1 MESNANVP
9 FKFEETVSNIL
20 EQETLKWIFVGG
32 KGGVGK
38 TTVSAALSVLFTKRG
53 KKVLIISTD
62 PAHNLSDAFNQKIGK
77 QPTQIKG
84 FENLFGLEL
93 DPEKDMNNIDKLN
106 EILHVEEKSKVEGLF
121 KTMENTFPGI
131 DEANNLKYIANLLDN
146 KDYDLVIFDTA
157 PTGHTLKLL
166 EMPIVIG
173 KSMEKIM
180 ELKLQFSPLI
190 DSVGGVLGPE
200 FDQKLTKFFT
210 KMNEL
215 KDFMQKIS
223 DRFKDAEKTTFIAV
237 CIPEFLSV
245 YETERLAES
254 LFKENIDIRNLV
266 VNQVLMCENPDKCKM
281 CKSRIKMQTQY
292 IKKIEEMFEDFHIIK
307 VPLQKNEI
315 RGSKDIDYFSQFLLD
330 NKNK

>member
-1 MESNANVP
+1 MEQNDNVP
-9 FKFEETVSNIL
+9 FKFEETIQNIL
-20 EQETLKWIFVGG
+20 DQKTLKWIFVGG

-38 TTVSAALSVLFTKRG
+38 TTISASLSILLSKQG

-77 QPTQIKG
+77 QPTIIKG
-84 FENLFGLEL
+84 FENLYGIEL

-106 EILHVEEKSKVEGLF
+106 EILHVEEKSKVDGLLQ
-121 KTMENTFPGI
+121 TMEGTFPGI
-131 DEANNLKYIANLLDN
+131 DEANNLKYISNLLDN
-146 KDYDLVIFDTA
+146 KDYDIVVFDTA

-166 EMPIVIG
+166 EMPLIIG

-180 ELKLQFSPLI
+180 ELKLQFSPVI

-200 FDQKLTKFFT
+200 IDQKLNKFFT

-215 KDFMQKIS
+215 KDHMQKIS

-237 CIPEFLSV
+237 CTPEFLSV
-245 YETERLAES
+245 YVTERLVES
-254 LFKENIDIRNLV
+254 LFKENIDIRNVV
-266 VNQVLMCENPDKCKM
+266 VNQVLMCDNPDKCKM
-281 CKSRIKMQTQY
+281 CKSRTKMQKKY
-292 IKKIEEMFEDFHIIK
+292 LEKIEEMFEDFHIIK

-315 RGSKDIDYFSQFLLD
+315 RGAKNLENFYKFLIESK
-330 NKNK
+330 K

>member
-1 MESNANVP
+1 MEQNDNVP
-9 FKFEETVSNIL
+9 FKFEETIQNIL
-20 EQETLKWIFVGG
+20 DQKTLKWIFVGG

-38 TTVSAALSVLFTKRG
+38 TTISASLSILLSKQG

-77 QPTQIKG
+77 QPTIIKG
-84 FENLFGLEL
+84 FENLYGIEL

-106 EILHVEEKSKVEGLF
+106 EILHVEEKSKVDGLLQ
-121 KTMENTFPGI
+121 TMEGTFPGI
-131 DEANNLKYIANLLDN
+131 DEANNLKYISNLLDN
-146 KDYDLVIFDTA
+146 KDYDIVVFDTA

-166 EMPIVIG
+166 EMPLIIG

-180 ELKLQFSPLI
+180 ELKLQFSPVI

-200 FDQKLTKFFT
+200 IDQKLNKFFT

-215 KDFMQKIS
+215 KDHMQKIS

-245 YETERLAES
+245 YETERLVES
-254 LFKENIDIRNLV
+254 LFKENIDIRNVV
-266 VNQVLMCENPDKCKM
+266 VNQVLMCDNPDKCKM
-281 CKSRIKMQTQY
+281 CKSRTKMQKKY
-292 IKKIEEMFEDFHIIK
+292 LEKIEEMFEDFHIIK
-307 VPLQKNEI
+307 VPLQNNEI
-315 RGSKDIDYFSQFLLD
+315 RGAKNLENFYKFLIESK
-330 NKNK
+330 K

>member
-1 MESNANVP
+1 MDSNDNVP
-9 FKFEETVSNIL
+9 FKFEETIQNIL

-38 TTVSAALSVLFTKRG
+38 TTVSSSLAVLLAKQG

-77 QPTQIKG
+77 QPTPIKG

-106 EILHVEEKSKVEGLF
+106 EILHVEEKSKVEGLM
-121 KTMENTFPGI
+121 KTMETSFPGI
-131 DEANNLKYIANLLDN
+131 DEANNLKYIASLLDN
-146 KDYDLVIFDTA
+146 KDYDLVVFDTA

-180 ELKLQFSPLI
+180 ELKLQFSPVI

-200 FDQKLTKFFT
+200 FDQKLSKFFT

-223 DRFKDAEKTTFIAV
+223 ERFRDAERTTFIAV

-245 YETERLAES
+245 YETERLVES
-254 LFKENIDIRNLV
+254 LFKENIDIRNV
-266 VNQVLMCENPDKCKM
+266 IINQVLMCDNPDKCKM
-281 CKSRIKMQTQY
+281 CKSRVKMQKKY
-292 IKKIEEMFEDFHIIK
+292 LDKIEEMFEDFHIIK

-315 RGSKDIDYFSQFLLD
+315 RGGKDIEIFSKFLIE
-330 NKNK
+330 KKK

>member
-1 MESNANVP
+1 METNDDIP
-9 FKFEETVSNIL
+9 FKFEENLQNIL
-20 EQETLKWIFVGG
+20 DQETLKWIFVGG

-38 TTVSAALSVLFTKRG
+38 TTISSSLAILLTKQG
-53 KKVLIISTD
+53 KRVLIISTD

-77 QPTQIKG
+77 QPTAIKG
-84 FENLFGLEL
+84 FDNLFGLEL

-106 EILHVEEKSKVEGLF
+106 EILHVEEKGKVDGLLQ
-121 KTMENTFPGI
+121 TMENTFPGI

-146 KDYDLVIFDTA
+146 KDYDMVVFDTA

-166 EMPIVIG
+166 EMPMIIG

-180 ELKLQFSPLI
+180 ELKLQFSPVI
-190 DSVGGVLGPE
+190 DSMGGVLGPE
-200 FDQKLTKFFT
+200 IDQKLNKFFT

-223 DRFKDAEKTTFIAV
+223 ERFKDAEKTTFIAV

-245 YETERLAES
+245 YETERLVES
-254 LFKENIDIRNLV
+254 LFKENIDIRNVV

-281 CKSRIKMQTQY
+281 CRSRIKMQKKY
-292 IKKIEEMFEDFHIIK
+292 LEKIEEMFEDFHIIK

-315 RGSKDIDYFSQFLLD
+315 RGPKNIENFCNFLIE
-330 NKNK
+330 NKK

>member
-1 MESNANVP
+1 MDQNDNVP
-9 FKFEETVSNIL
+9 FKFEETIQNIL
-20 EQETLKWIFVGG
+20 DQKTLKWIFVGG

-38 TTVSAALSVLFTKRG
+38 TTISASLSILLSKQG

-77 QPTQIKG
+77 QPTIIKG
-84 FENLFGLEL
+84 FENLYGIEL

-106 EILHVEEKSKVEGLF
+106 EILHVEEKTKVDGLLQ
-121 KTMENTFPGI
+121 TMEGTFPGI
-131 DEANNLKYIANLLDN
+131 DEANNLKYISNLLEN
-146 KDYDLVIFDTA
+146 KDYDMVVFDTA

-166 EMPIVIG
+166 EMPLIIG

-180 ELKLQFSPLI
+180 ELKLQFSPVI

-200 FDQKLTKFFT
+200 IDQKLNKFFT

-215 KDFMQKIS
+215 KDHMQKIS

-245 YETERLAES
+245 YETERLVES
-254 LFKENIDIRNLV
+254 LFKENIDIRNVV
-266 VNQVLMCENPDKCKM
+266 VNQVLMCDNPDKCKM
-281 CKSRIKMQTQY
+281 CRSRIKMQKKY
-292 IKKIEEMFEDFHIIK
+292 LEKIEEMFEDFHIIK
-307 VPLQKNEI
+307 VPLQKSEI
-315 RGSKDIDYFSQFLLD
+315 RGAKNLENFYKFLIESK
-330 NKNK
+330 K